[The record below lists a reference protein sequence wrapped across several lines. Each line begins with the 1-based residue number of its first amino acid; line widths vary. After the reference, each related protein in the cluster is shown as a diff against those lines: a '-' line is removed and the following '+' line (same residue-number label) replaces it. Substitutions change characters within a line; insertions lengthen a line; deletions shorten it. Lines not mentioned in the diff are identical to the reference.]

1 MERDKGIQIKE
12 ITNEDLHEGLLN
24 GFDRT
29 QIVESVWRVID
40 GVKQVVTC
48 PFTETW
54 DKQLL
59 RDIIFGDF
67 AEAMEF
73 GGKVFLAFEEER
85 LLGFATL
92 GGEPLGPDGEY
103 LQLIQLHVSLP
114 ERGRGIGRELFFYCV
129 QQAEAMGAKKLYIS
143 GHSSVE
149 TQAFYASVGCVDAKW
164 IFQEQVDHEPYDCQL
179 EVQIR
184 K

>member
-1 MERDKGIQIKE
+1 MQEDEWIRIEE
-12 ITNEDLHEGLLN
+12 IGAEDLREGLLD

-29 QIVESVWRVID
+29 QKVELVWRVID
-40 GVKQVVTC
+40 GVKRVVPC
-48 PFTETW
+48 AFTETW

-59 RDIIFGDF
+59 RDIVFGDF
-67 AEAMEF
+67 AETIEF
-73 GGKVFLAFEEER
+73 GGKVFLAFEEDR
-85 LLGFATL
+85 LLGFAAL
-92 GGEPLGPDGEY
+92 GGELLGPDGEY

-114 ERGRGIGRELFFYCV
+114 ERGRGVGRALFFHCV
-129 QQAEAMGAKKLYIS
+129 RQAKAMGAKKLYIS

-149 TQAFYASVGCVDAKW
+149 SQAFYAQVGCVDAKW

-184 K
+184 R